1 MRGYS
6 IEKMAM
12 LHTEMEHMFVE
23 SNDITSRDA
32 YNGSAVGCIISGS
45 CRLKQDGALRVIPE
59 RMLYVIDNRT
69 ESVENVTNSEG
80 SFEQVLF
87 MVEREPSPHTT
98 SSGLRERERFNNA
111 IMQGIVSNLTIEEL
125 ATMCCYSVSTFKRR
139 FSQHYNESPHKWL
152 LRCRLMLAAKIMSKT
167 NISITELSSLCGFVN
182 VSHFIA
188 TFRRHFGITPASLKS
203 YSHEQ

>member
-69 ESVENVTNSEG
+69 ESVENVTNSV
-80 SFEQVLF
+80 SH
-87 MVEREPSPHTT
+87 RPTPHRRA
-98 SSGLRERERFNNA
+98 SE
-111 IMQGIVSNLTIEEL
+111 
-125 ATMCCYSVSTFKRR
+125 SVSA
-139 FSQHYNESPHKWL
+139 SIMPL
-152 LRCRLMLAAKIMSKT
+152 CRA
-167 NISITELSSLCGFVN
+167 
-182 VSHFIA
+182 
-188 TFRRHFGITPASLKS
+188 
-203 YSHEQ
+203 